1 MIGLIVMAGVGTLLS
16 VWPSVAWPADLGAL
30 VAKLKASVVNVER
43 SATVALN
50 GEQAGLAT
58 ASGFIVDAQ
67 RGIIATNRHVAGTG
81 PSLVKIIFENGQS
94 TDARLLH
101 YDAWHDFALFR
112 IDPLSI
118 DFQLREVQL
127 GDSFAL
133 QEQEDVL
140 LIGNN
145 DAQEYSVKFG
155 KVSNLVLDKG
165 IRHSATIQTTFDRTG
180 GSSGSPVFN
189 AKGEVVAIH
198 FAGTDTTSFELRI
211 EYLKDA
217 LDEIRRDGRVRR
229 GDVGL
234 DLKLVLVSDAEKHF
248 LLPSPLAKR
257 VLGLRPGLKY
267 MVAVESRVSGTA
279 AYDTFLPGDLLLSL
293 DGVWIGDDLYHLD
306 RMVDEK
312 VGSDVTFGA
321 IRNGRE
327 FSVRLPVR
335 DAEALKV
342 RRFARFAGGVFQ
354 DLTPEVRLANDVQV
368 EGVLL
373 TQAEKGSSMAR
384 LGSESASGTGRYLV
398 LVEKANGSPTPNLD
412 AFVRAVRPLTDRN
425 HVYFLVRDRNAMDTG
440 ILALPVTLDLKFSPL
455 EVWVWSPKDIDWVRS
470 EAE

>member
-1 MIGLIVMAGVGTLLS
+1 MLSSVLRSKRAITVNIEIMRAFVRLRRWLISNKELATR
-16 VWPSVAWPADLGAL
+16 VAEL
-30 VAKLKASVVNVER
+30 
-43 SATVALN
+43 
-50 GEQAGLAT
+50 EQAVDGR
-58 ASGFIVDAQ
+58 FKIV
-67 RGIIATNRHVAGTG
+67 
-81 PSLVKIIFENGQS
+81 FENGQS

-101 YDAWHDFALFR
+101 YDAWHDFALFK

-118 DFQLREVQL
+118 DFPLREVPL

-133 QEQEDVL
+133 QEQDDVL

-165 IRHSATIQTTFDRTG
+165 IRHSATIQTTFDRAG

-189 AKGEVVAIH
+189 AQGEAVAIH
-198 FAGTDTTSFELRI
+198 FAGSDSTSFELRI

-217 LDEIRRDGRVRR
+217 LDQIRRTGRVLR

-234 DLKLVLVSDAEKHF
+234 DLKLLLVSDAEKHF
-248 LLPSPLAKR
+248 HLPGPLAKKA
-257 VLGLRPGLKY
+257 LGLRPGLKH
-267 MVAVESRVSGTA
+267 MVAVESRVPGMP
-279 AYDTFLPGDLLLSL
+279 AYDAFLPGDLLLTL
-293 DGVWIGDDLYHLD
+293 DGVWIEDDLYRLD

-354 DLTPEVRLANDVQV
+354 DLTPEVRLAYDVQS

-373 TQAEKGSSMAR
+373 TQAEKGSSMAG
-384 LGSESASGTGRYLV
+384 LGSESTSGSGRYLV
-398 LVEKANGSPTPNLD
+398 LVEKVNGTPTPNLD
-412 AFVRAVRPLTDRN
+412 AFVSAVRPLKDRR
-425 HVYFLVRDRNAMDTG
+425 HVYLLVRDKNSQDTG
-440 ILALPVTLDLKFSPL
+440 IQALPVTLDLKFSPL
-455 EVWVWSPKDIDWVRS
+455 EVWVLSPKDLDWVRS
-470 EAE
+470 DAE

>member
-1 MIGLIVMAGVGTLLS
+1 MKRTWLFAALLC
-16 VWPSVAWPADLGAL
+16 AWPAAARAADLAAL
-30 VAKLKASVVNVER
+30 VAELKVSVVNVER

-50 GEQAGLAT
+50 GEQAGRAK
-58 ASGFIVDAQ
+58 ASGFIVDAR

-81 PSLVKIIFENGQS
+81 PSLVKIVFENGQS
-94 TDARLLH
+94 TDARPLH
-101 YDAWHDFALFR
+101 YDAWHEFALFR
-112 IDPLSI
+112 IDPFSV
-118 DFQLREVQL
+118 DFPLREVRL

-133 QEQEDVL
+133 RQQEDVL

-165 IRHSATIQTTFDRTG
+165 TRHSATIQTTFDRAG

-189 AKGEVVAIH
+189 AQGEAVAIH
-198 FAGTDTTSFELRI
+198 FAGTDSTSFELRI

-217 LDEIRRDGRVRR
+217 LDQIRRTGRVRR

-234 DLKLVLVSDAEKHF
+234 DLKLLLVSDAEKHF
-248 LLPSPLAKR
+248 HLPKPLAKQVR
-257 VLGLRPGLKY
+257 GLRPGLKY
-267 MVAVESRVSGTA
+267 LIAVESRVPGTP
-279 AYDTFLPGDLLLSL
+279 AYDAFLPGDLLLRL
-293 DGVWIGDDLYHLD
+293 DGEWIGDDLYRLD

-327 FSVRLPVR
+327 FWVRLPVR

-342 RRFARFAGGVFQ
+342 RRFARFAGGVLQ
-354 DLTPEVRLANDVQV
+354 DLTPEVRLAYDVQS

-373 TQAEKGSSMAR
+373 TQAEKGSSMAA
-384 LGSESASGTGRYLV
+384 LGSEAAAGTGRYIV
-398 LVEKANGSPTPNLD
+398 LVEKVNGIPTPNLD
-412 AFVRAVRPLTDRN
+412 AFVRAVRPLRDREDV
-425 HVYFLVRDRNAMDTG
+425 HFLVRDRNSEDTG
-440 ILALPVTLDLKFSPL
+440 VRALPVTLDLKFSPL
-455 EVWVWSPKDIDWVRS
+455 EVWVWSPKDLDWVRS
-470 EAE
+470 EIE